1 MQRKIKEWEDTWNN
15 MRPHEAL
22 GQLTPVEYFWKLQ
35 TTQLPTKD
43 VIILQT

>member
-15 MRPHEAL
+15 MRSHEAL